1 VGVRCCYAL
10 LVVNLAQAAVGAA
23 TWAAVAGLSVFS
35 TLLFL
40 ALQTAQ
46 LAYLPELSRRHA
58 EVARVSGLT
67 RAVELLGVCALV
79 VATLLASALLLRFG
93 PRDAA
98 GAAAAGDA
106 AASDLEVAVLRAR
119 VGQVVGVLLA
129 APSLLFAWH
138 ACLGDRSPAALTWV
152 AASEGGLSSCLSL
165 WAEGA
170 QALVDTCR

>member
-10 LVVNLAQAAVGAA
+10 LAVNLAQAAVGDA

-58 EVARVSGLT
+58 EVARVSGVA

-98 GAAAAGDA
+98 GAA

-138 ACLGDRSPAALTWV
+138 ACLGDRPPAAPTWV
-152 AASEGGLSSCLSL
+152 APEGGLSAEGGLSSCLSL